1 MQFAVHTMEKVKT
14 QGVELEL
21 LLVLMVKSVIVAL
34 IVNSKLAIFQAEHL
48 LINLENFLNG

>member
-1 MQFAVHTMEKVKT
+1 
-14 QGVELEL
+14 
-21 LLVLMVKSVIVAL
+21 MVKSVIVAL